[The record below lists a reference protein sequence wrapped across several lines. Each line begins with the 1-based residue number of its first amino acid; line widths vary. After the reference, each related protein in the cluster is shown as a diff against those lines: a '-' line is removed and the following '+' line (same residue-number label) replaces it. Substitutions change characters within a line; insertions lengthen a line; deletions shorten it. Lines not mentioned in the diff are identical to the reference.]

1 MPVARHPDESPAYAK
16 LRDELQ
22 QAEVELRDQ
31 RERVAALRRRLPRDH
46 AIADATLEEIRDGQR
61 VGVTLSELF
70 EDPAKPL
77 LLMHFMYGKAQ
88 TAPCPMCTAWADGY
102 DGALPHIQ
110 QTANFAVLVA
120 GDVATFSAYARHRG
134 WRNLRLVGARD
145 SDLKRTLG
153 VETDD
158 GARIPASPSS
168 SDSPT
173 AASPTSTP
181 SPPSSARPASAAW
194 TCSRRSGTSS
204 TSPPR
209 AAATSSRRSRTRRAR
224 ASAVQRSPPAP
235 PSAGIV
241 AAVR

>member
-46 AIADATLEEIRDGQR
+46 AIPDATLEEIRDGQR

-120 GDVATFSAYARHRG
+120 GDVATFSAYARQRG
-134 WRNLRLVGARD
+134 WKNLRLVGAGD

-153 VETDD
+153 FETDD
-158 GARIPASPSS
+158 GAQHPGVSVFERKADGSVTHFYSQSAFLGEAGYRGMDLLSPIWHFLDLTPEGRGDFFPAKSY
-168 SDSPT
+168 
-173 AASPTSTP
+173 
-181 SPPSSARPASAAW
+181 PAGG
-194 TCSRRSGTSS
+194 R
-204 TSPPR
+204 
-209 AAATSSRRSRTRRAR
+209 
-224 ASAVQRSPPAP
+224 
-235 PSAGIV
+235 
-241 AAVR
+241 